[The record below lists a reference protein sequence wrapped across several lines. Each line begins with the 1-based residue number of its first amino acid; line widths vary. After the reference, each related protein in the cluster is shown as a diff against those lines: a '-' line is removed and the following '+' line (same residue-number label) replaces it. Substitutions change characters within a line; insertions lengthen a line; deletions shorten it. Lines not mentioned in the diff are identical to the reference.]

1 MRHSPLIKS
10 VFLHVGEP
18 VTHTGT
24 KDMVT
29 KGEDNTTD
37 DGLVSGETT
46 NPISV
51 DDKTITTST
60 TTIITPGE
68 KEEETGW

>member
-1 MRHSPLIKS
+1 
-10 VFLHVGEP
+10 
-18 VTHTGT
+18 
-24 KDMVT
+24 MVT
-29 KGEDNTTD
+29 KDEDNTTD
-37 DGLVSGETT
+37 DGLISGETT